1 MGILKELNIVK
12 GNDLKAANV
21 FENLFENKTFLNI
34 EYDKPSD
41 YINKYWNA
49 YHNIK
54 ERNANLNGKVFEY
67 IITTLLYREK
77 LLPVYIQ
84 AQVAFVPNVDFDA
97 LLYSKEVGPIA
108 LSMKTSLRERYKQ
121 ADLEAIAL
129 KYVHRKAKSYL
140 LTMEKDEA
148 NNVKQKIKS
157 GDIIGLDKII
167 LCSGE
172 DIDNLINDLKNYEYI
187 IAGSVDIIKST
198 QIVKQII

>member
-1 MGILKELNIVK
+1 MGILKDYNIVK
-12 GNDLKAANV
+12 GENLKAAEV
-21 FENLFENKTFLNI
+21 FENIFTGKTFLDI
-34 EYDKPSD
+34 EYKKPSE

-49 YHNIK
+49 YNSLK
-54 ERNANLNGKVFEY
+54 NRNANLNGKVFEY
-67 IITTLLYREK
+67 IITTLLYRENI
-77 LLPVYIQ
+77 LPVYIQ

-140 LTMEKDEA
+140 LTMEKEEA
-148 NNVKQKIKS
+148 KNAKQKIKS
-157 GDIIGLDKII
+157 GDIIGLDEIV
-167 LCSGE
+167 LCSDE
-172 DIDNLINDLKNYEYI
+172 DINNLINNLKKFEYI

-198 QIVKQII
+198 QIVTIKK